1 MVANYC
7 FKVQF
12 SITDVFPTL
21 QSLLHT
27 AREKKPRGRYARLEE
42 EMERSNQDYI
52 EQQRNQQQVIIAR
65 QDEQLDQVGAS
76 VSTLKRIGETIGD
89 ELDDQQV

>member
-1 MVANYC
+1 
-7 FKVQF
+7 
-12 SITDVFPTL
+12 
-21 QSLLHT
+21 
-27 AREKKPRGRYARLEE
+27 
-42 EMERSNQDYI
+42 MERSNQDYI
-52 EQQRNQQQVIIAR
+52 GEQRHQQQVVIAK

>member
-1 MVANYC
+1 ML
-7 FKVQF
+7 
-12 SITDVFPTL
+12 ITP

-52 EQQRNQQQVIIAR
+52 GEQRHQQQVVIAK